1 MKDNNVAKHA
11 QRSGAGAHKDRK
23 RDSKQVRGGKHNRKV
38 RLTDGPESL
47 CEAELNGVSLGYHDN
62 QQMAERAIQD
72 AIEAIKQASK
82 PEPQRGWQNGRI
94 KAS

>member
-11 QRSGAGAHKDRK
+11 QRSGAGPHKDRK
-23 RDSKQVRGGKHNRKV
+23 RDSKRVRGGKHNRKV

-72 AIEAIKQASK
+72 AIEAIKQASI
-82 PEPQRGWQNGRI
+82 PTPQRGRRNGQSH
-94 KAS
+94 A